1 MKTVTV
7 KLYNSEYTPQLHDT
21 VNIAGIIWNT
31 AITILKDFYDET
43 GALMAKSKLQTILK
57 DMRNSPD
64 NSHWRL
70 VGSQAVQDIT
80 DRIYRSYKLFFS
92 NRQKGLKASPP
103 RRRKVKKYRSFTLKQ
118 AGYSFLPG
126 AKVRIG
132 NATFRYW
139 DSYDGILET
148 ARIHTVTVKRN
159 PLGEFF
165 LHVVIDCNVTTLET
179 GDGRGEIGMDFG
191 LRTFLTLSDGE
202 RIKSPQFF
210 REGIN
215 DIRKANR
222 SLSRRE
228 IGSGGWVR
236 ASKALYRVHE
246 RIRNQRRDWFWK
258 TAHDLCR
265 KYRTIVIEDLNLKA
279 MQRLW
284 GRKVSDYAYGEFI
297 SILEHV
303 ARKYG
308 TIIVKVDRFFPSSQ
322 TCSVCGHRNSEVKDL
337 KVRQWTCPRCGE
349 VHDRDVN
356 ASRSILKEGLKMI
369 ASASDGKAV

>member
-1 MKTVTV
+1 
-7 KLYNSEYTPQLHDT
+7 
-21 VNIAGIIWNT
+21 
-31 AITILKDFYDET
+31 
-43 GALMAKSKLQTILK
+43 
-57 DMRNSPD
+57 
-64 NSHWRL
+64 
-70 VGSQAVQDIT
+70 
-80 DRIYRSYKLFFS
+80 
-92 NRQKGLKASPP
+92 
-103 RRRKVKKYRSFTLKQ
+103 
-118 AGYSFLPG
+118 
-126 AKVRIG
+126 
-132 NATFRYW
+132 
-139 DSYDGILET
+139 
-148 ARIHTVTVKRN
+148 
-159 PLGEFF
+159 
-165 LHVVIDCNVTTLET
+165 
-179 GDGRGEIGMDFG
+179 MDFG

-215 DIRKANR
+215 AIRKANR

-258 TAHDLCR
+258 TAQAHDLCR

-297 SILEHV
+297 PILEHV

-308 TIIVKVDRFFPSSQ
+308 TTIVKVDRFFPSSQ
-322 TCSVCGHRNSEVKDL
+322 TCSVCGHRNSEAKDL

-349 VHDRDVN
+349 GHDRDVN

-369 ASASDGKAV
+369 ASASEGKAG

>member
-1 MKTVTV
+1 MDE
-7 KLYNSEYTPQLHDT
+7 KLLRRECRTHDT

-43 GALMAKSKLQTILK
+43 GALMAKTKLQTILK
-57 DMRNSPD
+57 NMRNSPD

-92 NRQKGLKASPP
+92 NRQKGIKASPP

-165 LHVVIDCNVTTLET
+165 LQIDCNVTTLET

-202 RIKSPQFF
+202 RIESPQFF

-215 DIRKANR
+215 AIRKANR

-246 RIRNQRRDWFWK
+246 RIRNQRRDWF
-258 TAHDLCR
+258 
-265 KYRTIVIEDLNLKA
+265 
-279 MQRLW
+279 
-284 GRKVSDYAYGEFI
+284 
-297 SILEHV
+297 
-303 ARKYG
+303 
-308 TIIVKVDRFFPSSQ
+308 KVDRFFPSSQ

-349 VHDRDVN
+349 GHDRDVN